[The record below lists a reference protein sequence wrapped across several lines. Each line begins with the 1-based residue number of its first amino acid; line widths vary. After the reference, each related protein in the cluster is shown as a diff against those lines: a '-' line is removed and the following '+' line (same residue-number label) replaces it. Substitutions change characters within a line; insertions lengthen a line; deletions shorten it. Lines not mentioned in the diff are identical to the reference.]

1 LGENISISEQ
11 HIMTVKSPQQ
21 YETLGPNSY
30 IYRSTILRPMFGS
43 SDFKLSSTVRQIPTS
58 EMLKWESEYL
68 RPD

>member
-1 LGENISISEQ
+1 
-11 HIMTVKSPQQ
+11 MTVKSPQQ

-58 EMLKWESEYL
+58 EMLK
-68 RPD
+68 